1 MNARLSLRLLAAL
14 VGFALSAFAQIDGA
28 GLARDLRAKYGP
40 PLARE
45 TFTVWPG
52 TEMVVDY
59 AANGHVCRI
68 QLPPTAPGREPG
80 VRTPQAVDDFLA
92 ELLPLQV
99 RGKELRRM
107 SEAYG
112 RLSVSRVEFENV
124 VIAETIVART
134 RTGVIVTFTKEEC
147 RDRPSQ

>member
-1 MNARLSLRLLAAL
+1 MNARLSLRLLAAF

-52 TEMVVDY
+52 IEMVVDY

-68 QLPPTAPGREPG
+68 QLPPTAPDREPG

-92 ELLPLQV
+92 ELLPMQM
-99 RGKELRRM
+99 RGKELGRM
-107 SEAYG
+107 MDAHG
-112 RLSVSRVEFENV
+112 AFSVSRVEFENV
-124 VIAETIVART
+124 VIAETIVARK
-134 RTGVIVTFTKEEC
+134 RTGVIVTLTKEEC

>member
-1 MNARLSLRLLAAL
+1 MNARLNLRLLATF

-28 GLARDLRAKYGP
+28 GLARDLRAKYSP

-52 TEMVVDY
+52 AEMVVDY

-68 QLPPTAPGREPG
+68 QLPPIAPGREPG

-92 ELLPLQV
+92 ELLPLQM
-99 RGKELRRM
+99 RGKELSRM
-107 SEAYG
+107 MEAIG
-112 RLSVSRVEFENV
+112 ALFVSRVEFENV
-124 VIAETIVART
+124 VIAETIVAQR
-134 RTGVIVTFTKEEC
+134 RTGVIVTFPKEAC